1 MCGCAS
7 ARPHAVYVHNSWFRA
22 PTGKPVR
29 ALLRRNADGAQ
40 IEYENEPREKS
51 LVWKLLQNS
60 DTEMRHTDRFIA
72 PATSRVDYR
81 FSDGKH
87 YIVTSSCTPLDKDT
101 TEVHTVVSYK
111 FGRLN
116 PFIRLVFQPLSQLI
130 IRQDVAMMKQQ
141 RDNIDRFGGR
151 ARFCNSAADLLM
163 PEITAWRKT
172 LAEGGTPEVAG
183 VVREQ
188 ELHL

>member
-1 MCGCAS
+1 M
-7 ARPHAVYVHNSWFRA
+7 
-22 PTGKPVR
+22 
-29 ALLRRNADGAQ
+29 
-40 IEYENEPREKS
+40 
-51 LVWKLLQNS
+51 
-60 DTEMRHTDRFIA
+60 
-72 PATSRVDYR
+72 DYR

-87 YIVTSSCTPLDKDT
+87 YIVTSSCTPLDEDT
-101 TEVHTVVSYK
+101 TEVHTVISYK

-116 PFIRLVFQPLSQLI
+116 GLIRLLFEPLSHLI
-130 IRQDVAMMKQQ
+130 IRQDVNMMQKQ

-163 PEITAWRKT
+163 PEITGWRKT
-172 LAEGGTPEVAG
+172 LAEGGEPQPEG